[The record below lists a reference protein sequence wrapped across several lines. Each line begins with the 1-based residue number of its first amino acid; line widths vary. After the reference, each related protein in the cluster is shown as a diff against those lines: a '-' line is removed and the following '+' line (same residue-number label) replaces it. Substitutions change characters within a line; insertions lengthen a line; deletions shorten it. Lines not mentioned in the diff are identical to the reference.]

1 MCGIIGIFN
10 DLDSLKKVKL
20 GLTLLKNRGK
30 DAQNYLQL
38 PSGTLGHALHAII
51 SHVPQ
56 PITGKGTLVVNCEI
70 YNWKQLKE
78 KYSLSGDNDAEVLL
92 GMLDK
97 FGIEKIEELDGVYAF
112 AYYHK
117 GKVILARDILGE
129 KPLWFFSN
137 QDGFAF
143 VSEKKVLE
151 NIGYEDIQELN
162 PRTIIEYNITT
173 KRMKEQ
179 KREFFTYFPEHRQS
193 YEKIKEKTE
202 HLFDLAID
210 KRIPEKKLGLL
221 FSGGVDSSYLA
232 YFFKKKG
239 IPFTCYTAVLETDSK
254 EPADLVSAKQAAQEL
269 GLQLKVKKIA
279 LADVPKYLQKIV
291 PLIED
296 SNVVKVGVALTFY
309 VACEAAKQ

>member
-112 AYYHK
+112 AYHHK
-117 GKVILARDILGE
+117 EKVILARDILGE
-129 KPLWFFSN
+129 KPLWFFYN

-143 VSEKKVLE
+143 ASEKKALE
-151 NIGYEDIQELN
+151 DLGYRDIQELN
-162 PRTIIEYNITT
+162 PRQIIKYNINE
-173 KRMKEQ
+173 KRLEIIN
-179 KREFFTYFPEHRQS
+179 REFFTYLPEH
-193 YEKIKEKTE
+193 
-202 HLFDLAID
+202 
-210 KRIPEKKLGLL
+210 
-221 FSGGVDSSYLA
+221 
-232 YFFKKKG
+232 
-239 IPFTCYTAVLETDSK
+239 K
-254 EPADLVSAKQAAQEL
+254 EPFKT
-269 GLQLKVKKIA
+269 LK
-279 LADVPKYLQKIV
+279 
-291 PLIED
+291 E
-296 SNVVKVGVALTFY
+296 
-309 VACEAAKQ
+309 